1 MNTESVHG
9 HSFPVCAHNRGEQ
22 MAVTIKEIAALAGV
36 SRGTVDRALNK
47 RGNVKPEV
55 EQRILEIAERLGYKP
70 NLVAKSLAS
79 SGQHSV
85 IGVLVCAEGNDFFS
99 EVLAGIEAAADE
111 IKDFGF
117 RVLVKKMRG
126 FDVDDQLK
134 LIDEFEALGI
144 SALAVTP
151 INDEK
156 IKDRLHA
163 LLEKNIPVV
172 ALNVDIEGSEDITYV
187 GCDYMVSG
195 QTAGAMMGLVTKGKG
210 KVLIVTGSKKIL
222 GHNMRVQGFSQVLE
236 SEYPELTVTDIVET
250 NDSNDTAYEI
260 LTERLSKT
268 IDFDAIYFVAGG
280 TVGGIQALIDKGFAH
295 QFKIITN
302 DATSDRIKQMRA
314 GIIDATICQQP
325 YEQGYISIKTLFDY
339 AVFGNKSDGIKK
351 YTKTNIKLKY
361 NFK

>member
-1 MNTESVHG
+1 
-9 HSFPVCAHNRGEQ
+9 
-22 MAVTIKEIAALAGV
+22 MAVTIKQIAEMAGV

-47 RGNVKPEV
+47 RGNVNPEV
-55 EQRILEIAERLGYKP
+55 EKRILEIAERLGYKP

-79 SGQHSV
+79 SGQKSV

-99 EVLAGIEAAADE
+99 EVLAGIEDAADE

-126 FDVDDQLK
+126 FDVEDQLK
-134 LIDEFEALGI
+134 LIDELEDLGI
-144 SALAVTP
+144 TALAVTP
-151 INDEK
+151 INDIK
-156 IKDRLHA
+156 IRDRLHA
-163 LLEKNIPVV
+163 LIEKGIPVV
-172 ALNVDIEGSEDITYV
+172 ALNVDIEGSENITYV

-195 QTAGAMMGLVTKGKG
+195 QTAGAMMGLVTKGQG
-210 KVLIVTGSKKIL
+210 RVLIVTGSKKIL
-222 GHNMRVQGFSQVLE
+222 GHNLRVEGFTEVLK
-236 SEYPELTVTDIVET
+236 SEYPSLNVIDIIET
-250 NDSNDTAYEI
+250 NDSNDTAYNV
-260 LTERLSKT
+260 LTERLSQE

-280 TVGGIQALIDKGFAH
+280 TVGGMQAIIDKGYAH

-339 AVFGNKSDGIKK
+339 AVFGNKSEGIKK